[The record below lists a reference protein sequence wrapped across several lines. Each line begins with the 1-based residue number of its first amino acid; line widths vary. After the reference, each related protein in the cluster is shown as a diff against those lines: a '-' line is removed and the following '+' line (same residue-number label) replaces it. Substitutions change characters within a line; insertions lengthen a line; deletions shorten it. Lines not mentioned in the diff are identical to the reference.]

1 MPNHLTGQARV
12 KAIISGVV
20 QGVGFRPFIYQLAHK
35 HKLVGYVTNTS
46 TGVEIEVEGS
56 EEDVHAFLK
65 AIPEERPP
73 LALISS
79 IKTHPLTPL
88 GEEAFLIKKSQV
100 YAHRSTLISPD
111 VCICEDCL
119 REVFDPNDRRHRY
132 PFINCTNCGPRYTII
147 DDIPYD
153 RPNTSMRKFPMCK
166 ECGSEYNDPG
176 DRRFHAQPNACF
188 QCGPEVF
195 LYDKEKKPVLCN
207 DPILETIKLLEK
219 GFIVAIKGLGGFHL
233 AVDAEN
239 SEAVMQLRERK
250 PRKEKPFAIMSK
262 DLNAI
267 SQYAT
272 ISQAD
277 KELLTSFKRPIVLAP
292 KKQPN
297 TLSEGIAPGINNF
310 GVMLPYTPLHY
321 LLMEGKF
328 WALVMTSGNITE
340 EPICIDNH
348 EAFSRLKGI
357 ADYFLIHNRDILQR
371 SDDSVC
377 QIINEKV
384 RLIRRSRGYVPL
396 PLFFDKDLPQVLA
409 CGAEEK
415 NTICLTK
422 ENKVF
427 VSQHI
432 GELENLETLQF
443 FEHVISHLK
452 RILEIEP
459 KILAYDLHPQY
470 LSTKWAL
477 EQRGVKLIGI
487 QHHHAHIL
495 SCLAENGDFS
505 PVIGLALDGIGYGED
520 GRLWGG
526 ELLLVDKARYK
537 RLAHLSYRPLPGGEK
552 AIKAPWRMAISYLY
566 PIYGKGLLELVLPFK
581 GVIEQKRIEKV
592 MYMIE
597 RGINCPLSSG
607 LGRLF
612 DAVSAMIGIKYHID
626 YSAQAAIELEMCQE
640 ETDEGYEFSV
650 NTKQMPWEIDPNPV
664 ISAIVR
670 DLKTGVPRGII
681 SGRFHKG
688 TVNMLVK
695 ICNLAREETGLK
707 KIALSG
713 GVFQNAY
720 LISQME
726 NRLKA
731 LGFIVYS
738 HSQVPCNDGGISL
751 GQATGVALLHDS

>member
-1 MPNHLTGQARV
+1 M
-12 KAIISGVV
+12 
-20 QGVGFRPFIYQLAHK
+20 
-35 HKLVGYVTNTS
+35 TNTS
-46 TGVEIEVEGS
+46 KGVEIEVEGK
-56 EEDVHAFLK
+56 EEDIHAFLK
-65 AIPEERPP
+65 AIAKKSPP

-79 IKTHPLTPL
+79 IKTYPLTPL
-88 GEEAFLIKKSQV
+88 GGEAFLIKESRL

-119 REVFDPNDRRHRY
+119 RELFDPNDRRYRY

-153 RPNTSMRKFPMCK
+153 RPNTSMHKFPMCK
-166 ECGSEYNDPG
+166 ECASEYNNPEN
-176 DRRFHAQPNACF
+176 RRFHAQPNACF
-188 QCGPEVF
+188 QCGPKIF
-195 LYDKEKKPVLCN
+195 LYDKEKRPILCN
-207 DPILETIKLLEK
+207 DPILETIKLLKK

-239 SEAVMQLRERK
+239 SKAVMKLRERK

-262 DLNAI
+262 DLNTI
-267 SQYAT
+267 SQYA
-272 ISQAD
+272 ILSQAD
-277 KELLTSFKRPIVLAP
+277 RTLLTSFERPIVIVP
-292 KKQPN
+292 KKKKN
-297 TLSEGIAPGINNF
+297 TLSDWIAPGIKNF

-321 LLMEGKF
+321 LLMEGRF
-328 WALVMTSGNITE
+328 LALVMTSGNISE
-340 EPICIDNH
+340 EPICIEND
-348 EAFSRLKGI
+348 ETFSRLKEI

-377 QIINEKV
+377 QIINGKV

-396 PLFFDKDLPQVLA
+396 PLFFDRDLPQVLA
-409 CGAEEK
+409 VGASEK

-422 ENKVF
+422 ENKAF
-427 VSQHI
+427 ISQHI
-432 GELENLETLQF
+432 GDLENLETLQF

-477 EQRGVKLIGI
+477 EQKGMKLVGV

-505 PVIGLALDGIGYGED
+505 KVIGLALDGTGYGED
-520 GRLWGG
+520 GELWGS
-526 ELLLVDKARYK
+526 EILLVDKASYK
-537 RLAHLSYRPLPGGEK
+537 RFAHLSYRSLPGGER

-566 PIYGKGLLELVLPFK
+566 PIYGRELLELALPLK
-581 GVIEQKRIEKV
+581 EVIEQKKIEKI

-597 RGINCPLSSG
+597 HSINCPLSSG

-612 DAVSAMIGIKYHID
+612 DAVSAMIGIKYYID

-640 ETDEGYEFSV
+640 EADEGYEFFIDA
-650 NTKQMPWEIDPNPV
+650 KEMPWKIDPNPV
-664 ISAIVR
+664 ISAIID
-670 DLKTGVPRGII
+670 DLRRGVSRGII
-681 SGRFHKG
+681 SGKFHKG
-688 TVNMLVK
+688 IVNILVK
-695 ICNLAREETGLK
+695 ICNLAREKTGLK
-707 KIALSG
+707 RVALSG

-720 LISQME
+720 LLSQME

-751 GQATGVALLHDS
+751 GQAMKIALLSRKRLD